1 MDLLKEV
8 FRNEVFPALGCT
20 EPIAVAWA
28 CAHAA
33 SCLPDEPRTVCVTV
47 DPGVYKN
54 GFAVAVPNTQ
64 GRRGNAI
71 AAALGALIRDPSLEM
86 EILRE
91 VTPARLEQADAWV
104 REGRVR
110 VQLDRSKRGLFVQA
124 DVQGENHAAM
134 ARLEGSHRRLV
145 HLECD
150 GRVLHAPAGEENAA
164 APGYR
169 ERLKS
174 MKLLDFAEMAKSID
188 ESDETFLREG
198 IFMNMHI
205 ARAGLGCRRVGHYL
219 ADLRE
224 RGYLID
230 DVLSSTRILTASAAD
245 ARMGGVGMPVM
256 SSGASGN
263 QGIVAILVPYNVG
276 RYFKVEE
283 RRILE
288 SIALSHLVN
297 AYVKCYTGSLSPLCG
312 CAIASGVG
320 AAVAIVYQLA
330 GADGNAIRLA
340 VNNVVSDLGGMLCDG
355 AKSGC
360 ALKVASSTESA
371 ILSAY
376 MAISGHGIDETE
388 GFVGRSAE
396 ETIWNLSTIGH
407 LGMAMADDTMLR
419 IMEEKAGG
427 DFSAGIRNPPS

>member
-1 MDLLKEV
+1 MHLLQEV
-8 FRNEVFPALGCT
+8 FKNEVFPALGCT

-33 SCLPDEPRTVCVTV
+33 ACLPEEPREVSVTV

-54 GFAVAVPNTQ
+54 GFAVTVPNTG
-64 GRRGNAI
+64 GRRGNAV
-71 AAALGALIRDPSLEM
+71 AAALGVLIRDPGLEM
-86 EILRE
+86 EILRD
-91 VTPARLEQADAWV
+91 VTPLQVGQADEWI
-104 REGRVR
+104 REGRAR
-110 VQLDRSKRGLFVQA
+110 VHLDRQRRGLFVQA
-124 DVQGENHAAM
+124 EVRGERHAAM
-134 ARLEGSHRRLV
+134 ARLEGSHRRLS

-150 GRVLHAPAGEENAA
+150 GRVLHAEAEGENTVAMA
-164 APGYR
+164 YR
-169 ERLKS
+169 EKLKS
-174 MKLLDFAEMAKSID
+174 MKLLDFVEIARTID
-188 ESDETFLREG
+188 EKDEAFLREG
-198 IFMNMHI
+198 IFMNMQI
-205 ARAGLGCRRVGHYL
+205 AKAGLGCRRVGHYL

-245 ARMGGVGMPVM
+245 ARMGGVGLPVM

-263 QGIVAILVPYNVG
+263 QGIVAVLVPYNVG

-330 GADGNAIRLA
+330 GADERGIRLA

-371 ILSAY
+371 ILAAY
-376 MAISGHGIDETE
+376 MAVSGHGIDETE

-419 IMEEKAGG
+419 IMEEKAAAPA
-427 DFSAGIRNPPS
+427 DPR